1 MKRLLLGLASLAVVL
16 GSLMAVPS
24 VAKAETSFSF
34 SMSDSHHRPSY
45 RESYRHHS
53 YRPSRHEFR
62 HHYRPRHHGHSAAFY
77 APVPYY
83 YAPAP
88 RPIVYQTTVVSPVRY
103 VSQASLLA
111 DPASPSYTN
120 GVGQMC
126 REYQSTGLIGGSPQS
141 TYGTACLQPDGA
153 WRVVD

>member
-1 MKRLLLGLASLAVVL
+1 MKRLLLGLASLAVIL
-16 GSLMAVPS
+16 GSLMAAPS
-24 VAKAETSFSF
+24 VAKADTSFSF
-34 SMSDSHHRPSY
+34 SINDRHRPSY
-45 RESYRHHS
+45 HHA

-62 HHYRPRHHGHSAAFY
+62 HHYRPRHHGYSAAFY

-88 RPIVYQTTVVSPVRY
+88 RPVVYQTTVVSPVRY

-120 GVGQMC
+120 AVGQLC